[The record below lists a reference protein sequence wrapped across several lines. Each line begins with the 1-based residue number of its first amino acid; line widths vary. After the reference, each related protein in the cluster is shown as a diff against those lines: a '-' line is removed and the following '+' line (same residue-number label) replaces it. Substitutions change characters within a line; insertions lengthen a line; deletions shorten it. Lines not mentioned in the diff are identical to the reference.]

1 MNRKRALLI
10 TILVL
15 LVASV
20 ITASIILSGK
30 HTTPPNPP
38 TSLGTN
44 AEGFEIS
51 PINAGEG
58 GTTLGPDGITPIG
71 YPPTCEGAYTAAIN
85 YRKTIQ
91 TTDENWHKTRE
102 TLLYISAE
110 PETLESRI
118 AITNELVEQYGLKN
132 FVSATTNALG
142 IFKPLECEK
151 GKSARVIVSDVS
163 ALHYPKTSPSVM
175 LQAAP
180 MNLIW
185 RDHDWKINSSSDQT
199 STESLSLELQTNTVP
214 EITPEIVNALFT
226 TKDGEAISRDGWMV
240 VSNATR

>member
-30 HTTPPNPP
+30 HTTTPNPP

-51 PINAGEG
+51 PIKAGEG
-58 GTTLGPDGITPIG
+58 GTTLGPDGTTSIG

-85 YRKTIQ
+85 FHKADQTINA
-91 TTDENWHKTRE
+91 NWSKTRE
-102 TLLYISAE
+102 TLIYIAADPQQINSSIQNTDDMVNDHGAQDYAVANIQ
-110 PETLESRI
+110 T
-118 AITNELVEQYGLKN
+118 
-132 FVSATTNALG
+132 LG
-142 IFKPLECEK
+142 IFKPVSCEA
-151 GKSARVIVSDVS
+151 GKSARVVVSVVTLAKFPNS
-163 ALHYPKTSPSVM
+163 SPYLVIKASPVEVFWRNGDWK
-175 LQAAP
+175 LSP
-180 MNLIW
+180 VNDPREGESMNL
-185 RDHDWKINSSSDQT
+185 Q
-199 STESLSLELQTNTVP
+199 LQTNTVP